1 MVNPPESR
9 VYRGSY
15 LFGFLAILLVG
26 IRGALLFRDQPSFSA
41 AILIL
46 SAFTLLYASQPLLQ
60 NRQRTFPDSWF
71 HYAYFLLQTGLVF
84 SLASLRPVLDVTNL
98 LYITLSLQIFH
109 VFSRRAAIVWVIA
122 FTLLQTTAMVLG
134 SGWAQG
140 VVLSLFYLAVLVFM
154 VSYDLS
160 FIQAKTEQ
168 AESQI
173 LLADLQD
180 AHQRLIDYMGQADE
194 MAGLRER
201 NRLVSKFHESVSQLI
216 FSIVLTVRSAQI
228 LLEKEPDRVEPQLVQ
243 LQEMT
248 QTALAEMRSLI
259 AQLRPK

>member
-1 MVNPPESR
+1 MMVNPPESR

-140 VVLSLFYLAVLVFM
+140 VVLSLFYL
-154 VSYDLS
+154 S